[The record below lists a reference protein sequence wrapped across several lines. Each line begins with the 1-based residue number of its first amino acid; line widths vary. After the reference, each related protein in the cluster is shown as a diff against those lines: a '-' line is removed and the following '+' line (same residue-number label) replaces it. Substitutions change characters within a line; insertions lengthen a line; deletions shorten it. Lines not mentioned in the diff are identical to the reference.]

1 MRTDDA
7 LNKKEDE
14 LNFALMQIGLPDEL
28 IVDLNM
34 VGQEDGDLDV
44 DSLSDFDFS
53 GIRHSF

>member
-14 LNFALMQIGLPDEL
+14 LNFALMQAGLPDEL

-34 VGQEDGDLDV
+34 VGQEDDVLDV
-44 DSLSDFDFS
+44 DGLGDFDFS
-53 GIRHSF
+53 GMRH